1 MIQQTA
7 TALKLTKDVSTT
19 SPVVLCA
26 ADESY
31 AMPLAVTLHSAASNL
46 SDGEH
51 LHVVLLDGGISE
63 SSWGG
68 LRETLSELPITI
80 DVIRPDLKLVQDLS
94 VSHHISHSAYLRL
107 MADQLLPSWID
118 KVIYLD
124 SDLIVLDDLCE
135 LWQLELGDHYCLAAV
150 DIACPFIDANTF
162 VKSHPNQ
169 LGTSSTEAASPASV
183 PYIGALTPIRNWR
196 ELGIDGSAHYFNS
209 GVMVLNLKR
218 WREENISSR
227 LFACLRNNREYV
239 WCWDQYA
246 LNVVF
251 AGQWGKLPARWNQ
264 GTHVYEYPDENQAPI
279 EAAQF
284 VQMRDNPA
292 ILHYT
297 SEYKPWNFRPFHP
310 DRQRYYQHLDQ
321 TAFSQWRPKDPGFRF
336 GDWWTFNI
344 VQFIRRWTVGYRKWF
359 SFRHVSR

>member
-1 MIQQTA
+1 MLQQTA
-7 TALKLTKDVSTT
+7 TTLKLNKDVRTT
-19 SPVVLCA
+19 SPVLLCA

-46 SDGEH
+46 SVGEH

-63 SSWGG
+63 ASWMGI
-68 LRETLSELPITI
+68 RETLAELPITI
-80 DVIRPDLKLVQDLS
+80 DVIRPDLNLVQDLS
-94 VSHHISHSAYLRL
+94 ISHHISHSAYLRL

-124 SDLIVLDDLCE
+124 SDLLVLDDLCK
-135 LWQLELGDHYCLAAV
+135 LWQMDVSDHYCLAAV
-150 DIACPFIDANTF
+150 DISCPFVDASTF
-162 VKSHPNQ
+162 VKSYGNQ
-169 LGTSSTEAASPASV
+169 EDTSTTSEASLASV
-183 PYIGALTPIRNWR
+183 PYVNALTPIPNWR
-196 ELGIDGSAHYFNS
+196 ELGIDGAGHYFNS

-218 WREENISSR
+218 WRAENISAR
-227 LFACLRNNREYV
+227 LLECLRTNRAHV

-279 EAAQF
+279 GAAPF
-284 VQMRDNPA
+284 VEMRDNPA

-297 SEYKPWNFRPFHP
+297 TEYKPWNFRPFHP
-310 DRQRYYQHLDQ
+310 DRELFYQHLDQ
-321 TAFSQWRPKDPGFRF
+321 TAFSQWRPEDPGFRF
-336 GDWWTFNI
+336 TDWWNFNI
-344 VQFIRRWTVGYRKWF
+344 VQVIRHWTVAYRKWF